1 MITFEEFIGTSEECC
16 KSSLLNVNIEPNDV
30 VNLLKGFMSKFLDLG
45 APYFSDESTSLDIIY
60 FTTFTCFSADKDEKI
75 KELYKLCS
83 KCFHKE
89 EGFQIETKISN
100 VEQDINNSFYSN
112 VTISM
117 EVFLNTEEIEEIKIT
132 DGRRIVGKEHKR
144 KHINFITNKVHRH
157 THRPFIDTSPLIFDI
172 EGKPIDINPRE
183 IFSFYATEKEQL
195 MYLLFS
201 DIEIKTKLE
210 DILHN
215 IVFKKFPERYIEL
228 LDENDSSKKEIVEDI
243 LKELNL
249 EEKALISEL
258 ISKIRKNIWKEY
270 KETEIIIEDLFFKV
284 FT

>member
-1 MITFEEFIGTSEECC
+1 MITYEEFIGTSEECC

-30 VNLLKGFMSKFLDLG
+30 VNLLKGFMSEFLAIG

-60 FTTFTCFSADKDEKI
+60 FTTFTCFSVDKEEKI
-75 KELYKLCS
+75 KELNKLCS
-83 KCFHKE
+83 ECYHDE
-89 EGFQIETKISN
+89 EGFRIETKISN
-100 VEQDINNSFYSN
+100 VEQDIKNSFYSN

-117 EVFLNTEEIEEIKIT
+117 EVFLNTQEFEEIKIT
-132 DGRRIVGKEHKR
+132 DGRRIVGKEHKI
-144 KHINFITNKVHRH
+144 KHINFITDEIRKYNLPPIPDN
-157 THRPFIDTSPLIFDI
+157 PFIFDAGGNLIVN
-172 EGKPIDINPRE
+172 EKE

-210 DILHN
+210 DILHD
-215 IVFKKFPERYIEL
+215 IVFKKFPEIYIEL
-228 LDENDSSKKEIVEDI
+228 LDENISSKKEIVEDI

-270 KETEIIIEDLFFKV
+270 KNTDIIIEDLFFEV
-284 FT
+284 FK